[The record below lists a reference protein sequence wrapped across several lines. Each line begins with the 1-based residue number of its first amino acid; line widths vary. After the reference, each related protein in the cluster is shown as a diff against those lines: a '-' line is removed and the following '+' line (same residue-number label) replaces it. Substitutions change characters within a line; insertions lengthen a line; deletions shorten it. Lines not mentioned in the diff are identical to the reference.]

1 MQVTFGIDVSK
12 STSVVCE
19 LIGESKNE
27 LTI

>member
-12 STSVVCE
+12 SNSTVCE

-27 LTI
+27 L